1 MDFYQVNEIE
11 NWTCANLM
19 ENYRSKLKL
28 NDRKQI
34 LHSIKKDL
42 EEVVGSISFDVI
54 KKGQAR
60 KILDNWKVYSFSR
73 NRI

>member
-1 MDFYQVNEIE
+1 
-11 NWTCANLM
+11 M

-42 EEVVGSISFDVI
+42 EEVED
-54 KKGQAR
+54 
-60 KILDNWKVYSFSR
+60 L
-73 NRI
+73 